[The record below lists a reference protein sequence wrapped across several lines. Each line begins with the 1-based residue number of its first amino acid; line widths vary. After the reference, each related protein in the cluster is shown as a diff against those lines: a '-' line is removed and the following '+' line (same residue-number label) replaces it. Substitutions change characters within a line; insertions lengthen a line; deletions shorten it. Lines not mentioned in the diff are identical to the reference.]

1 MASVKGCCF
10 IGAGAM
16 GGSIARGLVEH
27 GAISASELF
36 VADPSEDVRAGFS
49 ALGAHAFKD
58 AADMLAKSDAELVFI
73 AVKPQ
78 LLAAVVRPLATALA
92 GRLVV
97 SIAAGVSLETL
108 YGIVGHARIVRCMP
122 NLPMQAAKGAVA
134 ITAGEAASPDDARLV
149 QELLGMLGTAKIMR
163 EDQLDVAG
171 VVSGASPAFFALFV
185 DCLTRAAIRAGMTA
199 SDAREMVEA
208 TMAGTAEQLMREGI
222 HPRAYMERVTSP
234 GGTTIAAL
242 RAMEPALIEAAEE
255 GLDAA
260 LARTRELAGS

>member
-1 MASVKGCCF
+1 MASSISCAF

-16 GGSIARGLVEH
+16 GGSIARGLVEQ
-27 GAISASELF
+27 GAIEASALSI
-36 VADPSEDVRAGFS
+36 ADPSAS
-49 ALGAHAFKD
+49 ARDDFAKLGASVYAD
-58 AADMLAKSDAELVFI
+58 AAEMLAASDANIVFI

-78 LLAAVVRPLATALA
+78 VLAAVVRPLATALA
-92 GRLVV
+92 GRIVV
-97 SIAAGVSLETL
+97 SIAAGVNLETL
-108 YGIVGHARIVRCMP
+108 YSVVGHGRVVRCMP
-122 NLPMQAAKGAVA
+122 NLPMQAASGAVA
-134 ITAGEAASPDDARLV
+134 ITAGRDASSKDAALV
-149 QELLGMLGTAKIMR
+149 QELLGNLGTAKIMR

-199 SDAREMVEA
+199 ADAREMVEA
-208 TMAGTAEQLMREGI
+208 TMEGTASQLLTEGV

-242 RAMEPALIEAAEE
+242 YAMEPLLSEAVED

-260 LARTRELAGS
+260 MQRTRELAES